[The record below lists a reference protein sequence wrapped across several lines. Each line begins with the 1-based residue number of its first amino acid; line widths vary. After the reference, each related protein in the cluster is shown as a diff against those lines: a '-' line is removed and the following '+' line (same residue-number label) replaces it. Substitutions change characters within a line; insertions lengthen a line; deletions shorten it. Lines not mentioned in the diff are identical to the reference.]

1 MVPTGYCWCLVLR
14 QFHNVVHSTVSH
26 AINQFLHT
34 IWFGPLE
41 REATQVPHYAVKLT
55 PAHRHSL
62 APLSVV
68 LAHTTSSP
76 FKAVSNIAGVAY
88 SEPVLG
94 ASELLDGSVS
104 RRSRAATI
112 HHCMGEE

>member
-1 MVPTGYCWCLVLR
+1 MW
-14 QFHNVVHSTVSH
+14 STPQSPMLYTSSC
-26 AINQFLHT
+26 IL
-34 IWFGPLE
+34 FGLDQIRKAQKPLE

-68 LAHTTSSP
+68 LAHTASSP